1 MNVVIKEKESELSDA
16 EQGIVKTIFEWFNT
30 FGVGTTT
37 FDVDNDIS
45 ERACDEILCCVL
57 ESDC

>member
-1 MNVVIKEKESELSDA
+1 MNVVIKEKASELSDT
-16 EQGIVKTIFEWFNT
+16 EQEIVKSIFEWFNA

-45 ERACDEILCCVL
+45 EQACDEILCCVL
-57 ESDC
+57 ESDG